1 MSKCE
6 ICERDIVQM
15 CPSMKP
21 IESNWIISG
30 DRLVLTCKSCYSQQ
44 RWAFKNWLKN
54 KKEVG
59 LMTLLIAILLI
70 WGFNFPWWMYLV
82 TMGVWVGTRLIKS
95 AM

>member
-1 MSKCE
+1 MSKCH
-6 ICERDIVQM
+6 ICERDITQM
-15 CPSMKP
+15 CPS
-21 IESNWIISG
+21 INAVESNWVAYE
-30 DRLVLTCKSCYSQQ
+30 DRLILTCKKCYSAH
-44 RWAFKNWLKN
+44 RKDLKTKKET

-82 TMGVWVGTRLIKS
+82 TLGVWVGTRLIKS

>member
-1 MSKCE
+1 MSKCH
-6 ICERDIVQM
+6 ICERDITQM
-15 CPSMKP
+15 CPS
-21 IESNWIISG
+21 INAVESNWVILG
-30 DRLVLTCKSCYSQQ
+30 DRLILACKSCYRHQKLSINY
-44 RWAFKNWLKN
+44 KLKH

-82 TMGVWVGTRLIKS
+82 TLGVWVGTRLIKS